1 MKTHKLIF
9 PDVLWTCFFFWGGRV
24 LPCDVSLV
32 PKNIDFFTVDNLL
45 LARA

>member
-9 PDVLWTCFFFWGGRV
+9 PDVLWTCFFGGERG
-24 LPCDVSLV
+24 LPCDVSLT
-32 PKNIDFFTVDNLL
+32 PKNIDFFTVDHLL

>member
-9 PDVLWTCFFFWGGRV
+9 PDVLWTCSLGERG
-24 LPCDVSLV
+24 LPCDISLT

>member
-9 PDVLWTCFFFWGGRV
+9 PDVLWTCFLGVERG
-24 LPCDVSLV
+24 LPRDVSLT

>member
-9 PDVLWTCFFFWGGRV
+9 PDVLCTFFFGGERV
-24 LPCDVSLV
+24 LPCDVSLT